1 PERHPKATFGAHFT
15 VRSSLRARTK
25 GPAKSWTLRS
35 VADAKRSATRNSSGA
50 SCYQAPSWLVDD
62 NLYLGSAS
70 NAVKRNGQEHVVV
83 LLGGPTVRTPVPQ
96 TPRLPH
102 TLCWCTPTSKHFPR

>member
-1 PERHPKATFGAHFT
+1 MPPSVDLRVPPECQLKATRGVNSLCEVHFA
-15 VRSSLRARTK
+15 LGPK

-35 VADAKRSATRNSSGA
+35 VADAKRSATRNLSGA

-70 NAVKRNGQEHVVV
+70 NAVK
-83 LLGGPTVRTPVPQ
+83 
-96 TPRLPH
+96 
-102 TLCWCTPTSKHFPR
+102 